1 MFDLILDIKEAD
13 SVRTVTESPVDKLG
27 ALIKLEEYKQKQHN
41 VIHATLRNPRT
52 GESIIILDHTA
63 A

>member
-1 MFDLILDIKEAD
+1 MFDLILDIKEAGGIH
-13 SVRTVTESPVDKLG
+13 TVTETPVDKLG
-27 ALIKLEEYKQKQHN
+27 ALIKLDEYKKNQCD

-52 GESIIILDHTA
+52 GESIIILDRTA